1 MQARILTY
9 NAASASAKALSEA
22 VGGLRVK
29 HKGTFKHAR
38 EHLVMNWGSSDASYI
53 SNYSDALLPSLN
65 CGFASENTPNTAVAG
80 NKLEAFNVWKHTMPK
95 DIPEFTTSRATAEGW
110 ARKGSVVCRLLLRGS
125 GGRGI
130 VVTPKGGSLPP
141 NCPLFVKYIKKQE
154 EYRVHVFC
162 GEIIDIQRKMRK
174 ADVPDEKVNW
184 QVRNHS
190 NGFIFGREGVSLP
203 DNALD
208 IAKRAV
214 ATLHLDFGAVDLIF
228 NAKADKYTLL
238 EVNTAPGLEGT
249 TLDKYREAIAH
260 FTN

>member
-1 MQARILTY
+1 MKPRILAY
-9 NAASASAKALSEA
+9 KPGSASARALAES
-22 VGGLRVK
+22 VGGMRVK
-29 HKGTFKHAR
+29 HKGTFKHTAD
-38 EHLVMNWGSSDASYI
+38 HLVVNWGSS
-53 SNYSDALLPSLN
+53 NSDLVNSKVELTLPSLN
-65 CGFASENTPNTAVAG
+65 CGSNQEGTLNTAIAG
-80 NKLEAFNVWKHTMPK
+80 NKLEAFNVWKNTMPN
-95 DIPEFTTSRATAEGW
+95 DIPEFTTSREDAEGW
-110 ARKGSVVCRLLLRGS
+110 VQKGVVVCRLLLRGS

-130 VVTPKGGSLPP
+130 VVVPKGGQLPP

-162 GEIIDIQRKMRK
+162 GEIIDVQRKMRK
-174 ADVPDEKVNW
+174 TDVPDEEVNW
-184 QVRNHS
+184 QIRNHC

-214 ATLHLDFGAVDLIF
+214 AALHLDFGAVDLIY

-249 TLDKYREAIAH
+249 TLEKYQQAIGQ
-260 FTN
+260 FL